1 MLHRF
6 RRAMVRPDRDLL
18 HGTVEVDEAYLALRR
33 ESLESR
39 KAAGFKA
46 HDRSLLVATA
56 LVVEVLDSKGFGR
69 IRLRRI
75 QAPTIGELMPF
86 VRANLKPGTTVR
98 TDGSP
103 IYRPLRD
110 EGFNHD
116 PFVILGSKTA
126 AHIPLPGVH
135 RVTSLLK
142 RWLLGTHQGAV
153 DPRHVDYYLDE
164 FAFRFN
170 RRTSRSRGML
180 FYRLMQQSAITAP
193 VTYANI
199 RDNQHVPELP
209 PQSTGV
215 VELIG

>member
-142 RWLLGTHQGAV
+142 RWLLGAHQGAV
-153 DPRHVDYYLDE
+153 DPRHVDYYM
-164 FAFRFN
+164 AGSN
-170 RRTSRSRGML
+170 SKCNT
-180 FYRLMQQSAITAP
+180 
-193 VTYANI
+193 
-199 RDNQHVPELP
+199 
-209 PQSTGV
+209 
-215 VELIG
+215 